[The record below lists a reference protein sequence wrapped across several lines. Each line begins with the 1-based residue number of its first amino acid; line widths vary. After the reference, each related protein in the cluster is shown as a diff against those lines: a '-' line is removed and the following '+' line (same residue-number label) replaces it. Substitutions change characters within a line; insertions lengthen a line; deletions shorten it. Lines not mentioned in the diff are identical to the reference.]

1 MSMKPQPI
9 PETWRVA
16 VNGFLEYERAQ
27 GMADSTLATR
37 RVQLCRFARVT
48 GTPPEQITETQI
60 IEALAAA
67 KAQETRRNLRSA
79 LVTFFS
85 WCHHAGIRGDDLAQS
100 IPKMKMPRPHPR
112 PCPEEYITEALGKAT
127 EPERLMLALAA
138 EYGLRRGEIA
148 RLHSNDVI
156 PSENGW
162 ALVVNGKGDKQR
174 ILPIRDD
181 LAQRLRSADGYVFP
195 GRNDGHV
202 GDSFIGKHISRLLP
216 EGWSA
221 HKLRHRFATVAYAQ
235 SHDMLGVARALG
247 HASTKTTE
255 HYVALPEY
263 ALCSLV
269 NAAAMQSGKVRMEPP
284 TRRDSPAPPRRS
296 NGDIRYPYEAKN
308 GKETAQTTPEAVRM
322 ALMLTLYLA
331 EQRASGVSEFDISV
345 EWFAELHRVR
355 AIGYARRSSVVRA
368 AARRLG
374 KIGVVDLVPNHLGRI
389 RGTINFDAATL
400 CGIAGMLATEYTGKM
415 AG

>member
-1 MSMKPQPI
+1 MSMKSQPI
-9 PETWRVA
+9 PEVWREA
-16 VNGFLEYERAQ
+16 VNGFLEYEKAQ
-27 GMADSTLATR
+27 GMADSTLNTR
-37 RVQLCRFARVT
+37 RIQLCRFARIT
-48 GTPPEQITETQI
+48 GTPPEQVTAAQI
-60 IEALAAA
+60 VEVLAAA

-85 WCHHAGIRGDDLAQS
+85 WCYREGIRGDDLAAA

-148 RLHSNDVI
+148 RVHSNDVI

-162 ALVVNGKGDKQR
+162 ALMVNGKGDKQR

-181 LAQRLRSADGYVFP
+181 LAQRLRAADGYVFP
-195 GRNDGHV
+195 GRNGGHV
-202 GDSFIGKHISRLLP
+202 ADGYVGKHISRLLP

-269 NAAAMQSGKVRMEPP
+269 NAAAMQGDKVRMEPP
-284 TRRDSPAPPRRS
+284 SRQDSPAPPRRS
-296 NGDIRYPYEAKN
+296 NGDIRYPYEGKN
-308 GKETAQTTPEAVRM
+308 GRETAQTTPEAVRM

-331 EQRASGVSEFDISV
+331 EHRAGGAREFDISA

-368 AARRLG
+368 AARRLSKAG
-374 KIGVVDLVPNHLGRI
+374 MVDLVPNHLGQI
-389 RGTINFDAATL
+389 RGTINFDVATL
-400 CGIAGMLATEYTGKM
+400 CGLAGMLAAEYTSKM
-415 AG
+415 TR